1 LIILKLYQQG
11 LRQINCDR
19 FHKMLYLGIKQLQK
33 SESQLHRS
41 LCNPE
46 EYGAIINKGSSR
58 LEQFLKTAVNMKLL
72 HIAQGEYVLD
82 QKLTE
87 DFAVDEIRT
96 ENLISVYANEVSPL
110 SHVTRSIDRAMLQID
125 KVDARALADYRFND
139 QILAYDWD
147 YQKFQRERY
156 QDINSQQT
164 QTADANWFFLKSA
177 REPASAVL
185 LIHGFLSS
193 PAEVRSL
200 GERLHAA
207 GHHVLGVRLKG
218 HGTSPW
224 DLRSRNW
231 HDWAA
236 SVERGYDIL
245 KAFSQSIHIVGFSTG
260 GLLAL
265 NYAANHPKLKIR
277 SVTSVCAPVHFK
289 NRNMI
294 FLPLVHH
301 ANRLVS
307 WVSSEGLVP
316 FTPNEPENPEVN
328 YQHIPVRALYQIQL
342 LISHLT
348 EDALIINANVY
359 LYQGDHDPVVDPA
372 SMQTL
377 DKLII
382 AENKALIT
390 LDSDIHGV
398 IYRNI
403 DQVQQKICAT
413 IL

>member
-1 LIILKLYQQG
+1 
-11 LRQINCDR
+11 
-19 FHKMLYLGIKQLQK
+19 
-33 SESQLHRS
+33 
-41 LCNPE
+41 
-46 EYGAIINKGSSR
+46 
-58 LEQFLKTAVNMKLL
+58 
-72 HIAQGEYVLD
+72 
-82 QKLTE
+82 
-87 DFAVDEIRT
+87 
-96 ENLISVYANEVSPL
+96 
-110 SHVTRSIDRAMLQID
+110 
-125 KVDARALADYRFND
+125 
-139 QILAYDWD
+139 
-147 YQKFQRERY
+147 
-156 QDINSQQT
+156 
-164 QTADANWFFLKSA
+164 
-177 REPASAVL
+177 
-185 LIHGFLSS
+185 
-193 PAEVRSL
+193 
-200 GERLHAA
+200 
-207 GHHVLGVRLKG
+207 
-218 HGTSPW
+218 
-224 DLRSRNW
+224 
-231 HDWAA
+231 
-236 SVERGYDIL
+236 
-245 KAFSQSIHIVGFSTG
+245 
-260 GLLAL
+260 
-265 NYAANHPKLKIR
+265 
-277 SVTSVCAPVHFK
+277 
-289 NRNMI
+289 MI